1 MSRLIL
7 PVFLILTLST
17 GAASAA
23 QQTVL
28 YEHFTAVW

>member
-7 PVFLILTLST
+7 PVFFALALLT